1 MCDFVGITRKKKH
14 QTHGRIKSSTKINLD
29 FYTSA
34 SIKVSLNLSGRL
46 FDKYHGMRWA
56 GVQKKEQGIKCSC
69 NLPGIANI
77 LKKILP

>member
-1 MCDFVGITRKKKH
+1 MVLQEKKN